1 MERRRDRDAAV
12 GWRLFSMI
20 AAQTRGTAIADP
32 FNVCAI
38 CVPFSPPICTGCPR
52 VAPGSR

>member
-1 MERRRDRDAAV
+1 VMLPS

-20 AAQTRGTAIADP
+20 AAHTRGTAIADP

-38 CVPFSPPICTGCPR
+38 CVPFSPADLYR
-52 VAPGSR
+52 MSARR